1 LSSRRPI
8 ESAGDAIEHGYRLSL
23 AAKLTNSRRT
33 CRVENGILNL
43 TGSRAFRERPG

>member
-23 AAKLTNSRRT
+23 AAKPTNSRRT
-33 CRVENGILNL
+33 VELK
-43 TGSRAFRERPG
+43 TAFSI